1 MKVVVYLRPPAGSFL
16 CMFWMALLAERTA
29 FSGRLVSSAV
39 GRRPLRG
46 FKNLKR
52 LITAH
57 SARFTHVL
65 GGRCGFMGNTV
76 RMRIPGIY
84 CGSIFAWVLAIN
96 RPTQIFRHLRYL
108 TIQLSLREPDLHHP
122 LTHSL
127 THPLTHS
134 LTHPLSQSLTHPPT
148 YPPPPSLAHSLTH
161 CLTCS
166 HSLHTVTYITPTFQ
180 AGSWAGN
187 LMLTHDHDD
196 FPSDVF
202 VIMAAVGATL
212 SIG

>member
-1 MKVVVYLRPPAGSFL
+1 MPFSAAYLPTLARSSAVKVVVYLQPPAGSFL
-16 CMFWMALLAERTA
+16 CMFWTALLAERTA

-84 CGSIFAWVLAIN
+84 CGSIFAGTMGTRNLAIN
-96 RPTQIFRHLRYL
+96 RPTQIFRHLRYF
-108 TIQLSLREPDLHHP
+108 
-122 LTHSL
+122 
-127 THPLTHS
+127 
-134 LTHPLSQSLTHPPT
+134 
-148 YPPPPSLAHSLTH
+148 
-161 CLTCS
+161 C
-166 HSLHTVTYITPTFQ
+166 
-180 AGSWAGN
+180 
-187 LMLTHDHDD
+187 
-196 FPSDVF
+196 
-202 VIMAAVGATL
+202 
-212 SIG
+212 